1 MRICLLSREYPPD
14 TGFGGI
20 ATFARHLAHGLKEI
34 GHDVVVVSL
43 TKDKDKAKVVD
54 DDGVT
59 VHRVESYFPETEL
72 GMLALCIPYSRYVI
86 NSSAT
91 LWQKFLQLHK
101 ELPFDVVDTPELLA
115 EGFFPALTKVAPLT
129 IRLYTP
135 HSKFIAENLHNVSA
149 TFDHQFVA
157 MVERVAML
165 NADAITSPS
174 LDLATFVAG
183 DLNCPLEK
191 IKIVMNPIDANQ
203 FSPDGERKLN
213 SENKDNQ
220 AKQVKI
226 LFVGRLEERKGIRYL
241 IQSVPAVLKAVP
253 NAHFY
258 IIGND
263 TNSGK
268 GQKSHLDELKEFIA
282 AANCGSNI
290 TFIDRIPLTDLPAY
304 YRCAD
309 ICVVPS
315 VYDNS
320 PYSCLEAMSCG
331 RAVIGTTSGGTREYI
346 VDGTSGKLV
355 PAKEVE
361 PLSAAIIEL
370 ALNENERKRLGENAR
385 RRVLEVFQRS
395 QIARQT
401 VAVYDEAIANFEIRK
416 QNPQYLRSADQV
428 LADMESITSAFDKMV
443 HNLLYQQ
450 SYRYRLKYW
459 LHMFKMRPRLFAAK
473 FILRVAGRFSQGAH
487 LKWLEDEI
495 KLKETHQTPTQ
506 RQLTAT
512 AVGATEN

>member
-20 ATFARHLAHGLKEI
+20 ATFARHLAQGLREI
-34 GHDVVVVSL
+34 GHEVVVVSL
-43 TKDKDKAKVVD
+43 AKEKTKAKVVD
-54 DDGVT
+54 DQGVT

-101 ELPFDVVDTPELLA
+101 EKPFDVVDTPELLA

-203 FSPDGERKLN
+203 FCPDGERKLTAP
-213 SENKDNQ
+213 DQ
-220 AKQVKI
+220 MGQVKI

-241 IQSVPAVLKAVP
+241 IQSVPAVVKAVP

-282 AANCGSNI
+282 VSNCSSSI
-290 TFIDRIPLTDLPAY
+290 TFIDRIPLNDLPAY
-304 YRCAD
+304 YRSCD
-309 ICVVPS
+309 ISVVPS

-361 PLSAAIIEL
+361 PLAAAIIAL
-370 ALNENERKRLGENAR
+370 ALDEKERKRLGDNAR
-385 RRVLEVFQRS
+385 ERVLKVFQRS
-395 QIARQT
+395 EIARQT
-401 VAVYDEAIANFEIRK
+401 VAVYNEAIDSFEIRK
-416 QNPQYLRSADQV
+416 LNPQYLRSADDV
-428 LADMESITSAFDKMV
+428 LADMESIAAAFDKMV

-450 SYRYRLKYW
+450 SYRYRVKYW
-459 LHMFKMRPRLFAAK
+459 MHMMKMRPRLFAAK
-473 FILRVAGRFSQGAH
+473 FVLKVAGRFSRGA
-487 LKWLEDEI
+487 LVQRLEDEI
-495 KLKETHQTPTQ
+495 KLKEIHQPPTE
-506 RQLTAT
+506 RQLAAT
-512 AVGATEN
+512 AGSGFEK

>member
-20 ATFARHLAHGLKEI
+20 ATFARHLAQGLREI
-34 GHDVVVVSL
+34 GHEVVVVSL
-43 TKDKDKAKVVD
+43 CKDNTPAKVVD
-54 DDGVT
+54 DEGVT
-59 VHRVESYFPETEL
+59 VHRVESYFPVTEL

-91 LWQKFLQLHK
+91 LWQKFLQLHNEK
-101 ELPFDVVDTPELLA
+101 PFDVVDTPELLA

-174 LDLATFVAG
+174 LDLANFVAN
-183 DLNCPLEK
+183 DLNCPLQD
-191 IKIVMNPIDANQ
+191 IKIVMNPIDASQ
-203 FSPDGERKLN
+203 FSPDGEKKLTA
-213 SENKDNQ
+213 SDK
-220 AKQVKI
+220 VKI

-241 IQSVPAVLKAVP
+241 IQSVPAVVKAVP

-282 AANCGSNI
+282 QANCSSNI

-304 YRCAD
+304 YRSCD
-309 ICVVPS
+309 ISVVPS

-331 RAVIGTTSGGTREYI
+331 RPVIGTTSGGTREYI
-346 VDGTSGKLV
+346 VDGVSGKLV

-361 PLSAAIIEL
+361 PLAAAIIAL
-370 ALNENERKRLGENAR
+370 ALNQKERERLGANAR
-385 RRVLEVFQRS
+385 ERVLKVFQRS
-395 QIARQT
+395 EIARET
-401 VAVYDEAIANFEIRK
+401 VAVYNQAIDAFELRK
-416 QNPQYLRSADQV
+416 AHPQYLRDASDV
-428 LADMESITSAFDKMV
+428 LADMESITAAFDKMV

-450 SYRYRLKYW
+450 SYRYRIKYW
-459 LHMFKMRPRLFAAK
+459 MHMMKMRPRLFAAK
-473 FILRVAGRFSQGAH
+473 FALKVASRVSRGGH
-487 LKWLEDEI
+487 LQWLENEI
-495 KLKETHQTPTQ
+495 KAKEVHQAPAQ
-506 RQLTAT
+506 RELATTAS
-512 AVGATEN
+512 GAEK